1 LCVFQAKIK
10 RRTNYTAPAG
20 CILKESP
27 GSFERR
33 RKKSINLIYRLPLKV
48 KEKEKKKQA
57 VYTAHA

>member
-1 LCVFQAKIK
+1 VRFSGQNKK
-10 RRTNYTAPAG
+10 RTNYTAPAG